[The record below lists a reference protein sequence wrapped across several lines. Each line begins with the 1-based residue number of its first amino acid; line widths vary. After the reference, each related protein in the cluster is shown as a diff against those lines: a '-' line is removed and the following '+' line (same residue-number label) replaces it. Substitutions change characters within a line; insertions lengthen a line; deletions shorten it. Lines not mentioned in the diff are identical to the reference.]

1 MTLSTRC
8 VFELLAL
15 GCMYV
20 VASAQMPDIS
30 DISSWA
36 TSFSSHLA
44 EVSTDGSSGVCA
56 ARLLEGRDVKT
67 LTSCMVAPQI

>member
-8 VFELLAL
+8 FFELLAL